1 MKLNL
6 DNWGTTPK
14 LILFC
19 AFFLFFACSSS
30 VGESGKE
37 YEKGTAS
44 YARHNE
50 AKMVGTC
57 GLHATVIDEWQY
69 EGHKYLIV
77 NATQMI
83 HSASC
88 PCQNKN

>member
-1 MKLNL
+1 MKL
-6 DNWGTTPK
+6 K
-14 LILFC
+14 LCNSRIMAKISIFC
-19 AFFLFFACSSS
+19 AFFLIFGCSSS
-30 VGESGKE
+30 VGEPEKE
-37 YEKGTAS
+37 YEKGTVS

-57 GLHATVIDEWQY
+57 GLHGTVIDEWQY

-88 PCQNKN
+88 PCKNKN